1 MTGESEDRLSSLSDD
16 ILRHIISL
24 NPIKDAVRTGVL
36 SKRWYRLW
44 GCIANLNFTDIYLED
59 EISIFNFSGFVAEVM
74 TQRIPHYNPIN
85 SLYVDIQYAADPTL
99 IISDSIPP
107 ISSAIR
113 FAVRGR
119 VKFLHLL
126 FNYANG
132 NLDHLHLSPHLP
144 SIVFQCKN
152 LLALKLRWF
161 SVRSFPFT
169 DLVEFPE
176 LKTLHLE
183 DISFKTHSLFMLFLA
198 GCPVLEDLKTT
209 NVFILEMEEEVS
221 ASLNLSSLIRADI
234 TNCCFRFP
242 IKAFFNLEFLRI
254 QLSPQVLLLLI

>member
-85 SLYVDIQYAADPTL
+85 SLYVDIQYAADP
-99 IISDSIPP
+99 
-107 ISSAIR
+107 ISSATR

-132 NLDHLHLSPHLP
+132 D
-144 SIVFQCKN
+144 Q
-152 LLALKLRWF
+152 W
-161 SVRSFPFT
+161 
-169 DLVEFPE
+169 
-176 LKTLHLE
+176 
-183 DISFKTHSLFMLFLA
+183 
-198 GCPVLEDLKTT
+198 
-209 NVFILEMEEEVS
+209 
-221 ASLNLSSLIRADI
+221 
-234 TNCCFRFP
+234 
-242 IKAFFNLEFLRI
+242 
-254 QLSPQVLLLLI
+254 